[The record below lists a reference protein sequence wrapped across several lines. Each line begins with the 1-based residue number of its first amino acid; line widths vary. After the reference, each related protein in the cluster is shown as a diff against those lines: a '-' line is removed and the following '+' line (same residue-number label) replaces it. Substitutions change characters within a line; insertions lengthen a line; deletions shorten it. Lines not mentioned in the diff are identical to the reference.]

1 MTFTHALSTNNYG
14 PEKFIVS
21 ASAAEGTHTT
31 IASALTA
38 ASSGDTIFIRPGT
51 YTENLTLKAGVNI
64 VANEVD
70 GYTPNVTIVGKA
82 TFTDFGTV
90 SLSGIRLQTNSDF
103 ALAVTGSEISVVNLY
118 NCFLNFSNNT
128 GISFTSSSA
137 SSQIIVWD
145 CRGNLG
151 TTGIGYFA
159 HSGAGAITFLSC
171 NFGNSGGSST
181 ANTISGSGS
190 FNIETSFLPS
200 PLSYS
205 STSLGSLRYSTV
217 DTSGQNVT
225 SLTVNIAG
233 AINCDFCKF
242 SSGTATPVVVTAGT
256 LSIRNVTLESS
267 NATNVSGAGTM
278 NYSNLTFANT
288 TPALTVTT
296 PFPYSGT
303 STSWVL
309 ISTQTASNV
318 ATISFT
324 DMVSKGAFK
333 SYVLVLA
340 NVVPVTNSVTP
351 ILRVSSD
358 GGGSYIAT
366 GYSSTAIILSAAGV
380 DGTNNTTTSFTFTK
394 VADLNN
400 TAANGLSGTF
410 FLVNV
415 NSGVT
420 PNFYGEGTYWSTAYN
435 ATIGSVPVCVG
446 AKGPAAT
453 TVNALQF
460 SMSSGNISTGVFS
473 LYGILS

>member
-21 ASAAEGTHTT
+21 ANAYEGTHTT

-38 ASSGDTIFIRPGT
+38 AASGDTIFVRPGT

-70 GYTPNVTIVGKA
+70 GMTPNVNIIGKA
-82 TFTDFGTV
+82 TFTAAGTT
-90 SLSGIRLQTNSDF
+90 SLSGVQLQTNSDF
-103 ALAVTGSEISVVNLY
+103 ALAVTGSAASIVNLY

-190 FNIETSFLPS
+190 FNIETCYLPS

-205 STSLGSLRYSTV
+205 STSLGSQRYSTI

-225 SLTVNIAG
+225 AMTVNISG
-233 AINCDFCKF
+233 ALNSDFCKYT
-242 SSGTATPVVVTAGT
+242 SGSATPVVVTAGT
-256 LSIRNVTLESS
+256 LSIRNATLESS

-288 TPALTVTT
+288 NQALTVTT

-324 DMVSKGAFK
+324 DMVSKGSFK
-333 SYVLVLA
+333 SYVLVLE
-340 NVVPVTNSVTP
+340 NVVPATNSVTP
-351 ILRVSSD
+351 TLKVSSN
-358 GGGSYIAT
+358 GGSSYIAT
-366 GYSSTAIILSAAGV
+366 GYSSTAVILSAGGV

-394 VADLNN
+394 AADLNN
-400 TAANGLSGTF
+400 TAAKGLSGTF
-410 FLVNV
+410 FLVDV

-420 PNFYGEGTYWSTAYN
+420 PSFYGEGTYWSTQYN
-435 ATIGSVPVCVG
+435 ATVGSVPVCVG
-446 AKGPAAT
+446 ANGPAAT

-460 SMSSGNISTGVFS
+460 AMSSGNVSTGIFS